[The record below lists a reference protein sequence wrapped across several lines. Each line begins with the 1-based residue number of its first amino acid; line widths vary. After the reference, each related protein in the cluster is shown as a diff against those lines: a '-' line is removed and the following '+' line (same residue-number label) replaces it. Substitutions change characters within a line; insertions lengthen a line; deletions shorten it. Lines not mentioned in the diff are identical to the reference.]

1 MGAQTKAE
9 KTGDS
14 DQRNDYDMQTETPV
28 GQWMQHVTRL
38 KQVLIPEKHS
48 STGVIFLKLF

>member
-28 GQWMQHVTRL
+28 GQ
-38 KQVLIPEKHS
+38 
-48 STGVIFLKLF
+48 